1 MNIEALYNLYN
12 QVMDCINQGKIR
24 IANIDLLF
32 ELSFLRTTK
41 IRKVIRSEILD
52 FIYIF
57 TDIYIKHFGFSW
69 RKKPT
74 PERSALI

>member
-1 MNIEALYNLYN
+1 MLDAAIPYTLI
-12 QVMDCINQGKIR
+12 VVSKDIKIR

-32 ELSFLRTTK
+32 EPSFLRTSK
-41 IRKVIRSEILD
+41 ISKVIRSQILD

-74 PERSALI
+74 QERSALI